1 MKEKSYLEHL
11 KDPRWQK
18 KRLEIMQRDQF
29 RCRECGDGTSEL
41 NVHHKIYIENKK
53 PWEYPDLLLVTLC
66 NPCHKKI
73 HSMMSNINSA
83 LGLMTSRQLYFT
95 SDIINMLL
103 LANEKKCLETL
114 EFLTSSLREVYHV

>member
-1 MKEKSYLEHL
+1 
-11 KDPRWQK
+11 
-18 KRLEIMQRDQF
+18 MQRDQF